1 VQLEACIRQYGLHTG
16 FIEDLHYRQQAES
29 WQAAADYMVQEPEAT
44 QHFLSV
50 LRKAQKGLLRD
61 KDIVITLEHI
71 AHPLL
76 EHLQAHQLLTILLA
90 DKHTTTCL
98 IPGGDCRAFLSGD
111 WLKIYLWRQLTGSGN
126 YEEVRWGVRL
136 IIHAQMEYELDVLCL
151 RDGELYLYECNTM
164 ADPVARSNVYL
175 DLFQTYQRIFSET
188 PLHSHFVCIHPHI
201 TTLAGYDALEARA
214 QQQGVTIIAGHA
226 LREVVTI

>member
-1 VQLEACIRQYGLHTG
+1 MQLEACIRQYGLHTG

-29 WQAAADYMVQEPEAT
+29 WQAAADYMVQDPEAT

-61 KDIVITLEHI
+61 KDIVITLERM

-90 DKHTTTCL
+90 NEHTTTCL

-111 WLKIYLWRQLTGSGN
+111 WLKIYLWQQLTRSGN

-136 IIHAQMEYELDVLCL
+136 IINAQMEYELDVLSL
-151 RDGELYLYECNTM
+151 RNGELYLYECNTM
-164 ADPVARSNVYL
+164 ADPVARSSVYL
-175 DLFQTYQRIFSET
+175 DLFQTYQQIFYAT
-188 PLHSHFVCIHPHI
+188 PLHSYFVAIHPHI
-201 TTLAGYDALEARA
+201 TTLPGYDTLAARA
-214 QQQGVTIIAGHA
+214 QQQDVTIIVGHE
-226 LREVVTI
+226 LREAISL